1 MKDIKTFISGKMKG
15 GNARSS
21 LIFRNI
27 LASFVIKG
35 WSVVVQLLLVPLTLA
50 CLGVYENGVWLTI
63 SSVLLWIDNLD
74 IGMGNGLRNKLATY
88 IARNDMAKAKEM
100 VSSTFAMLI
109 VISIPT
115 AIMLIA
121 AVAYYDTYNLFNV
134 NPDIVSGLDTIL
146 IVAIILVCSTF
157 TFKFLGNFYMGLQ
170 LPAVNNLLVTSGNTI
185 ALIGTYIIYRAGV
198 HSLLLIAVVNTA
210 APLAA
215 YLVCYPITFCW
226 KYKHLTPSVKYVRL
240 AAAKELFTIG
250 MNFFTLQI
258 SGVVLFFSSNIIIS
272 KLFSP
277 SMVTPYQI
285 AHRYFMVAM
294 LLFTIICTPYWS
306 ATTDAYERKDYG
318 WIKKANKTLNRF
330 MIFICI
336 CIALMILLSDF
347 IYGIWIG
354 GKADIPL
361 TMTIIVG
368 VYELVLIWSTRYSFV
383 LNGIGVLRLQLIMT
397 IIASTTYIPLAILVG
412 RYTGDIN
419 WLLVVMCSV
428 NIPGLVVNAVQYHK
442 IINQTATG
450 IWKK

>member
-1 MKDIKTFISGKMKG
+1 MADESRATPVELTQKQKKFADYLIK
-15 GNARSS
+15 
-21 LIFRNI
+21 
-27 LASFVIKG
+27 
-35 WSVVVQLLLVPLTLA
+35 
-50 CLGVYENGVWLTI
+50 LGRDRATEAA
-63 SSVLLWIDNLD
+63 
-74 IGMGNGLRNKLATY
+74 KLAGYSEKSARQSGYANMQKASVKAY
-88 IARNDMAKAKEM
+88 IEERLK
-100 VSSTFAMLI
+100 
-109 VISIPT
+109 T
-115 AIMLIA
+115 AAEPRERAEAERKL
-121 AVAYYDTYNLFNV
+121 VADGDEVLRFLSATMRGEVKDQF
-134 NPDIVSGLDTIL
+134 GLD
-146 IVAIILVCSTF
+146 A
-157 TFKFLGNFYMGLQ
+157 Q
-170 LPAVNNLLVTSGNTI
+170 L
-185 ALIGTYIIYRAGV
+185 
-198 HSLLLIAVVNTA
+198 
-210 APLAA
+210 
-215 YLVCYPITFCW
+215 
-226 KYKHLTPSVKYVRL
+226 KDRL

-368 VYELVLIWSTRYSFV
+368 VYELVLIWSARYSLV
-383 LNGIGVLRLQLIMT
+383 LNGIGV
-397 IIASTTYIPLAILVG
+397 
-412 RYTGDIN
+412 
-419 WLLVVMCSV
+419 
-428 NIPGLVVNAVQYHK
+428 
-442 IINQTATG
+442 
-450 IWKK
+450 